1 MTLED
6 SRYLLAAQLAER
18 LPGLEVYP
26 YPPPQPVPPCVMV
39 LPGNDYLPASGPG
52 LTACSYHVNVIVRL
66 VAATH
71 EAEGAWAELDGMLDA
86 ALSALGRWAR
96 VDTGISRDIAGTTW
110 LTADI
115 SISYPAERAAVAP
128 TSLRRAL

>member
-1 MTLED
+1 MSLED

-18 LPGLEVYP
+18 LPALTVYP

-39 LPGNDYLPASGPG
+39 LPGNDYLPPAGPAV
-52 LTACSYHVNVIVRL
+52 TVCSYQVNVIVRL
-66 VAATH
+66 VAGTH
-71 EAEGAWAELDGMLDA
+71 EAEGAWAELDAMLDA
-86 ALSALGRWAR
+86 ALTALGRWLR

-128 TSLRRAL
+128 TTLRRAL